1 MKKGCL
7 FLILIVGG
15 LFAVFFLQAILSGP
29 SAASKSTSDTMWV
42 EGPDKR
48 GSDRSSSKS
57 TSDTMWVEGGNLHKA
72 TVSEWKNANQQNRLA
87 TAADWLSAT
96 KWKGHLNSPTDF
108 ERLKVKSQLLV
119 DALAEASSG
128 NSLDSLAVN
137 ELAAS
142 LMTISNDYGP

>member
-29 SAASKSTSDTMWV
+29 SAATKSPSDTL
-42 EGPDKR
+42 
-48 GSDRSSSKS
+48 
-57 TSDTMWVEGGNLHKA
+57 WVEGGNLHKA